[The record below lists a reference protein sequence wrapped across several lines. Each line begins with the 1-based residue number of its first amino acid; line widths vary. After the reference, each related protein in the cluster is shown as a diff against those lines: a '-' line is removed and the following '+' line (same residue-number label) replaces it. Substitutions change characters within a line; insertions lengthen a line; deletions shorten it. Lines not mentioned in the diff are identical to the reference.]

1 MAGRLL
7 PSARALDAYEGS
19 VAKIVRNGELSALAG
34 ARGWRMNDF
43 KGRHFGGEVVLWA
56 VRW

>member
-1 MAGRLL
+1 M
-7 PSARALDAYEGS
+7 PGS
-19 VAKIVRNGELSALAG
+19 VAKFSLNGELCAIAG

-43 KGRHFGGEVVLWA
+43 KGRHFEGVVVLWA